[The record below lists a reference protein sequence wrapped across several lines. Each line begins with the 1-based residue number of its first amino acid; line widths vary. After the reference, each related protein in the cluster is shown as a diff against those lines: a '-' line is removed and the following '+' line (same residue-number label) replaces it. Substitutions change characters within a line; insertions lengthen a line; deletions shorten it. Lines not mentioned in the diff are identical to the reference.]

1 MTINEAINHDNA
13 SLVDVRTH
21 EEVAM
26 ESVPGA
32 THIPLDEIPVRWEE
46 FKSMSRPLVLF
57 CPVSKIYTYSYP
69 IHSPIINLYAVGH

>member
-46 FKSMSRPLVLF
+46 FKSMPRPLVLF
-57 CPVSKIYTYSYP
+57 
-69 IHSPIINLYAVGH
+69 AVQVEDQDRPWNSWRLKE